1 MKRNILVTGGNR
13 GIGRAIVELM
23 AESDDQIIL
32 GCRNPDEV
40 KDISKSNITIQ
51 KLDLSSD
58 QSILKSCNEI
68 KNKFQH
74 LDCLINNAGVLIEEP
89 FLEVTT
95 ENFEYTY
102 QVNVKA
108 PYLLT
113 KFFIPEM
120 IKRDYGRI
128 VNISSGWGSFSD
140 GLTGPFSYSY
150 SKACLNAFTVTAAK
164 NLPKNIKIN
173 SMCPG
178 WVKTRMGGDTAP
190 RTPEQGAET
199 AIWLANADE
208 DSATGQF
215 FRDKKMIPW

>member
-1 MKRNILVTGGNR
+1 
-13 GIGRAIVELM
+13 
-23 AESDDQIIL
+23 
-32 GCRNPDEV
+32 
-40 KDISKSNITIQ
+40 
-51 KLDLSSD
+51 
-58 QSILKSCNEI
+58 
-68 KNKFQH
+68 
-74 LDCLINNAGVLIEEP
+74 
-89 FLEVTT
+89 
-95 ENFEYTY
+95 
-102 QVNVKA
+102 
-108 PYLLT
+108 
-113 KFFIPEM
+113 M